1 MHRGLYLKEENFVLA
16 KITAFLYDAYGV
28 TRPHSNTSY
37 AAKGDNMQEIL
48 LNIESKEIRY
58 AHLRNGQLYDLIVER
73 KKERQLTGNIYR
85 GRVKNILHNIQ
96 SAFIDI
102 NEGENGFIHITDII
116 ENTQKFEQ
124 VYDMDFDLD
133 FDIQALDSKQKQNLE
148 IDQVMKQDQTVLVQ
162 VVKEPI
168 GSKGA
173 RLTSN
178 VSIAGR
184 YLVLLPNSC
193 HRGVS
198 RKIEDR
204 AARERLKKLIRSFE
218 MPADMGLICRTASC
232 LATSEMLIDE
242 ASELLK
248 TWQGIMENFRQSSE
262 PTLLY
267 AESDL
272 IKRALITAMDK
283 RFDRL
288 LVDDYDVYQN
298 CKRMYSCYENEH
310 PLRIDF
316 YRDKIP
322 IFERFNVE
330 REIEKMLKRKIW
342 LSSGGYLYFDRT
354 EAMYTIDVNSGRS
367 TTNKADLEESL
378 VRINL
383 EAVEEIARQ
392 LRLRNIGG
400 LIICDFIDMR
410 LRKNQRRVLDKL
422 KDCMKDDSAKC
433 TILGMSEFGLV
444 EMTRQRNRGS
454 LIQTIF
460 TSCPYCTGSG
470 LVKTHES
477 VAIEIERALKKIIAV
492 HQQFGLRLVTH
503 PEVNHY
509 LQHIDNAYILKLAEE
524 HNAQIKFETDD
535 NLHINDFY
543 FISTITNKK
552 IEL

>member
-1 MHRGLYLKEENFVLA
+1 MY
-16 KITAFLYDAYGV
+16 
-28 TRPHSNTSY
+28 
-37 AAKGDNMQEIL
+37 EIL

-58 AHLRNGQLYDLIVER
+58 ALLRNGVLHDLVVER
-73 KKERQLTGNIYR
+73 KKERQITGNIYR

-102 NEGENGFIHITDII
+102 DEGENGFIHISDII
-116 ENTQKFEQ
+116 ENTKKFEQ
-124 VYDMDFDLD
+124 MYEMDFDLD
-133 FDIQALDSKQKQNLE
+133 YDIKKLSNKEQQNLNIE
-148 IDQVMKQDQTVLVQ
+148 QILKPEQPVLVQ

-184 YLVLLPNSC
+184 YLVLLPNSP

-204 AARERLKKLIRSFE
+204 AARDRLKKLIRAFE
-218 MPADMGLICRTASC
+218 MPQEMGLICRTASAT
-232 LATSEMLIDE
+232 ATSDMLIAE
-242 ASELLK
+242 AHDLLN
-248 TWQGIMENFRQSSE
+248 TWHTIMDNFQKSNE
-262 PTLLY
+262 PNLLY

-272 IKRALITAMDK
+272 IKRALLTALDK
-283 RFDRL
+283 RYDRI
-288 LVDDYDVYQN
+288 LVDDYATYQN
-298 CKRMYSCYENEH
+298 CKRMYNRYAGEH
-310 PLRIDF
+310 PLRIEY
-316 YRDKIP
+316 YRDKSP

-330 REIEKMLKRKIW
+330 REIEKTLRRKIW
-342 LSSGGYLYFDRT
+342 LSSGGYLFFDRT

-367 TTNKADLEESL
+367 NNNPSDVEESL

-383 EAVEEIARQ
+383 EAADEIARQ

-410 LRKNQRRVLDKL
+410 LRKNQRRVLDRL

-460 TSCPYCTGSG
+460 VPCPYCSGSG
-470 LVKTHES
+470 LVKSHES
-477 VAIEIERALKKIIAV
+477 ITIEIERALKKIIFC
-492 HQQFGLRLVTH
+492 HEQLSLKLVTH
-503 PEVNHY
+503 PELDKFMNIIDKNY
-509 LQHIDNAYILKLAEE
+509 LQKLAQENQAHLE
-524 HNAQIKFETDD
+524 FSKDD
-535 NLHINDFY
+535 RLHLNDYHFY
-543 FISTITNKK
+543 STVTSKRID
-552 IEL
+552 LA